1 MFFWTQ
7 PVALG
12 ILIVLIVLTACTGHA
27 MVSHWLRTSL
37 ERRKL
42 SELKRYNDRQDK
54 IDHSLAATSKAHH
67 PASPGP
73 QMSPRVVAS
82 PFVPRYPAPPGFSQA
97 NMRREDLVATVIDIN
112 DYQTDPVRQHM

>member
-1 MFFWTQ
+1 MFWTQ

-12 ILIVLIVLTACTGHA
+12 VLIVLITLTACTGHA
-27 MVSHWLRTSL
+27 MVSHWLRTNL

-42 SELKRYNDRQDK
+42 RELRRYNDRQDR
-54 IDHSLAATSKAHH
+54 IDHQLAATSKARH

-97 NMRREDLVATVIDIN
+97 NMQREDLIATVIDIN
-112 DYQTDPVRQHM
+112 DYQTETIRHQM